1 MQVVLKILSFLQP
14 LVADPQERKNAFCKP
29 GQYGD
34 SMFAR
39 KDFKAGELILYLGG
53 MINRFLDLT
62 NLTVKERY
70 VPAF

>member
-1 MQVVLKILSFLQP
+1 
-14 LVADPQERKNAFCKP
+14 
-29 GQYGD
+29 
-34 SMFAR
+34 MFAR

-70 VPAF
+70 VPAFWALVLL